1 MSQKITLFLLFFV
14 LLLAGCDSQKSRQA
28 NEQQNKSLFS
38 MAKINSWY
46 GAKREVKQE
55 VSDTTSSLDSSSSL
69 EVSLIESSSS
79 VMNASSASK
88 INGIEAK
95 IDSFQ
100 LVVENAS
107 GSGFYKEGDS
117 ILVVPE
123 DKLDSGLCFR
133 EWDVSNSISLKTDE
147 DSDSVQVIMPKKS
160 VTIKAV
166 FRSCYDGLKTVT
178 IGNLKWTTENMNI
191 WTFSG
196 SWCYDNKSNNCRRHG
211 RLYDYETAKK
221 VCRSGWRLPTDQE
234 WNAMASAVGSEAGLK
249 LKSREGWVAEGENN
263 ANGINAVGF
272 GGLPAG
278 IYYEG
283 NFLYQGLYAYFWTAT
298 EVNSNMAWFRS
309 LSYDN
314 DEIYRHSNYKHVA
327 YSVRCVQDI

>member
-28 NEQQNKSLFS
+28 KEQQNKSLFS

-55 VSDTTSSLDSSSSL
+55 VSDTTSSLDSSSL

-123 DKLDSGLCFR
+123 DKLDSGLC
-133 EWDVSNSISLKTDE
+133 L
-147 DSDSVQVIMPKKS
+147 
-160 VTIKAV
+160 
-166 FRSCYDGLKTVT
+166 L
-178 IGNLKWTTENMNI
+178 
-191 WTFSG
+191 
-196 SWCYDNKSNNCRRHG
+196 H
-211 RLYDYETAKK
+211 
-221 VCRSGWRLPTDQE
+221 
-234 WNAMASAVGSEAGLK
+234 
-249 LKSREGWVAEGENN
+249 
-263 ANGINAVGF
+263 
-272 GGLPAG
+272 
-278 IYYEG
+278 
-283 NFLYQGLYAYFWTAT
+283 
-298 EVNSNMAWFRS
+298 
-309 LSYDN
+309 
-314 DEIYRHSNYKHVA
+314 
-327 YSVRCVQDI
+327 DI